1 MKKVSYPLTDIN
13 SIINNLNDPKSWSVT
28 NIAEIINFLSKG
40 GQIIE
45 EVPEAKKTEVAEEP
59 KKTKA
64 KKNGIS

>member
-45 EVPEAKKTEVAEEP
+45 EVPEAKK
-59 KKTKA
+59 
-64 KKNGIS
+64 NGIS